1 VPTIF
6 LYHLTSLTSLRE
18 APNGSIKRAEPG
30 REGGRNEFD
39 TSSERDW
46 TIFGEADS
54 PIGRCSGLHS
64 GFPAIHA
71 QSQEPVL
78 TACPGV
84 RLDADPPVTFIFR
97 LRHGGGPYIPVCTS
111 TSRLLET
118 PLRSFLSLFPV
129 SEGIRF
135 VQRCTRA
142 HSPRRCV
149 YCHGRE
155 APIPEDGHAD
165 CGGSTRTICPP
176 RTPV

>member
-1 VPTIF
+1 MAP
-6 LYHLTSLTSLRE
+6 LS
-18 APNGSIKRAEPG
+18 APNPG
-30 REGGRNEFD
+30 GKEGG
-39 TSSERDW
+39 TSSTLLPNETGQSLGRR
-46 TIFGEADS
+46 

-78 TACPGV
+78 TACPGG

>member
-1 VPTIF
+1 M
-6 LYHLTSLTSLRE
+6 
-18 APNGSIKRAEPG
+18 APLSAPSPG
-30 REGGRNEFD
+30 GKGGG
-39 TSSERDW
+39 TSSTLLQTRLDNLW
-46 TIFGEADS
+46 GGGLADRPLLRITFRAPRNSRAISRVGTNRLPRSPLRCIPICHFHFSLATRWRTIH
-54 PIGRCSGLHS
+54 PGLH
-64 GFPAIHA
+64 
-71 QSQEPVL
+71 VNL
-78 TACPGV
+78 
-84 RLDADPPVTFIFR
+84 
-97 LRHGGGPYIPVCTS
+97 
-111 TSRLLET
+111 RLLVET

-135 VQRCTRA
+135 VHRCTRA